1 MERKSESFSLYLNS
15 ASGSAYQQSR
25 PSANDVTFLVDW
37 DAVFGL
43 NNHKYTKCKL
53 RYEFSSGANFA
64 SNPLLPTS
72 QTGVLVEVGIAS
84 KSTSKT
90 GGVVLGLI
98 DLQTTTTTSNSVF
111 HQSVYSNN
119 FVGSIA
125 ANSSTLTVS
134 STSSS
139 NVLLNATDSIQYWDP
154 NTSTTVTRSI
164 TAVTGPY
171 TYTLSVANG
180 ATAITNTPMS
190 AANPVTTSYTYMRS
204 STLMS
209 PEGLSVEVPKG
220 LRSLEIMLCQNSYGA
235 SSGTQLI
242 TGSALQDWGLVL
254 HFEMYD
260 PVPNNYTYS
269 Q

>member
-15 ASGSAYQQSR
+15 SVGSAYQQSR

-53 RYEFSSGANFA
+53 RYEFSSGANYA
-64 SNPLLPTS
+64 SNPLTPLTYA
-72 QTGVLVEVGIAS
+72 GVLVEAGINS
-84 KSTSKT
+84 RSTSKT

-98 DLQTTTTTSNSVF
+98 DLQTTTATNNSAF
-111 HQSVYSNN
+111 HQSIYSNN
-119 FVGSIA
+119 FVGSIGST
-125 ANSSTLTVS
+125 SSTLTVS
-134 STSSS
+134 STTSPT
-139 NVLLNATDSIQYWDP
+139 VLLAVGDSIQYWDP
-154 NTSTTVTRSI
+154 NTSATVTRNI
-164 TAVTGPY
+164 TAVTGAY
-171 TYTLSVANG
+171 TYTLNIANG
-180 ATAITNTPMS
+180 ATAITSEPMS
-190 AANPVTTSYTYMRS
+190 AANPVTTAYTYMRS

-220 LRSLEIMLCQNSYGA
+220 LRSLEIMLCQNSYGS
-235 SSGTQLI
+235 SSGQQLI

-260 PVPNNYTYS
+260 PVPNDYTYS